1 MDDAYSVCPYCG
13 TSVTDEPGTE
23 AQQANPESFNE
34 DASGSYTNFGQE
46 GNTYTQPNYNQQQ
59 NYGQQNFGQQNYG
72 GYYQQP
78 AYHASADYTPAPRP
92 QRSAYIAAILAF
104 ALGFVGIHNFYLD
117 KKNRALI
124 QLLVSL
130 IGMVLTFGLS
140 VIAME
145 VWAIIE
151 GVRILKG
158 EINTDGTGALIK
170 MSF

>member
-1 MDDAYSVCPYCG
+1 MILTSGRIFCG
-13 TSVTDEPGTE
+13 KVLEPNTGTR
-23 AQQANPESFNE
+23 QASPESFNE
-34 DASGSYTNFGQE
+34 DASGSCTNFGQE
-46 GNTYTQPNYNQQQ
+46 DNTYTQPNYNQQP
-59 NYGQQNFGQQNYG
+59 NFGLQNYG

-124 QLLVSL
+124 QLLVSI
-130 IGMVLTFGLS
+130 IGMVFTFGLS

>member
-1 MDDAYSVCPYCG
+1 MILASGRIFCG
-13 TSVTDEPGTE
+13 KVLEPNTGTR
-23 AQQANPESFNE
+23 QVSPESFSE
-34 DASGSYTNFGQE
+34 DASGSCTNFGQE
-46 GNTYTQPNYNQQQ
+46 GNTYTQPNYNQ
-59 NYGQQNFGQQNYG
+59 QQNYG

-78 AYHASADYTPAPRP
+78 AYHASADYTPAPGL

-124 QLLVSL
+124 QLLVSI
-130 IGMVLTFGLS
+130 IGMVFTFGLS